1 MFFNVFLFRFLI
13 PFWLLIFVLLP
24 ECGLRCLLH
33 LHSLQ
38 VRSLAYDLSMR
49 LPVDAFKG
57 TSHDAGQRLGGGYAG
72 LCLGD
77 PDIGELTISE
87 MSPEDIRAELKR

>member
-1 MFFNVFLFRFLI
+1 MWFAVF
-13 PFWLLIFVLLP
+13 W
-24 ECGLRCLLH
+24 LH

-38 VRSLAYDLSMR
+38 VRSLAHDLSIR

-57 TSHDAGQRLGGGYAG
+57 SHDAGQRLGGGYAG

-87 MSPEDIRAELKR
+87 MSPEDIRAELKRCVLYIFVCKLLL